1 MADIGFSICTWGSED
16 DMPDPLTDAERLQ
29 IINGPWEA
37 LVYGLFIYARAKG
50 TGYTYVFFVLCCI
63 LRHPACTEWVN
74 IYMSKK
80 TYFLLFAYCM
90 KRFQPLRD
98 SESKVPTQT
107 MSWEPPMRQSVPS
120 LNLFRAMWCNMNWL
134 VVTLSF
140 PSLPPSIHFEVKSP
154 TGGARSTSS
163 ATARSALH
171 WACWILIFNY
181 NSWRW
186 LRVWC
191 VYSNIFAYQFLIHE
205 GYNQKPHMWS
215 IPIIVVRIV
224 KSFLDAII
232 K

>member
-1 MADIGFSICTWGSED
+1 MADIGFSILCNVYLRFWG
-16 DMPDPLTDAERLQ
+16 R
-29 IINGPWEA
+29 
-37 LVYGLFIYARAKG
+37 YARSLDWCGAASNHKWPLG
-50 TGYTYVFFVLCCI
+50 SIGVWFIDICQGKEHWIYLCFLCVVLCLKASRMCWMSQHI
-63 LRHPACTEWVN
+63 HVKEN
-74 IYMSKK
+74 IFS
-80 TYFLLFAYCM
+80 YCV

-98 SESKVPTQT
+98 SESKVPTQN

-120 LNLFRAMWCNMNWL
+120 LNLFRAMWCMNWL

-140 PSLPPSIHFEVKSP
+140 PSLSPSIHFEVKNP

-215 IPIIVVRIV
+215 IPIIVVRIL

-232 K
+232 